1 MSFTAHKDKDATLDY
16 EFDWSA
22 WLGTDTITASAWIV
36 PSGIT
41 NEGES
46 FSDTATLIWLSG
58 GVTGETYEVVNR
70 ITTTGTS
77 RTRIDDRTLTVGIVE
92 K

>member
-1 MSFTAHKDKDATLDY
+1 MSFTAHKDKDAILDY
-16 EFDWSA
+16 QFDWTD
-22 WLGTDTITASAWIV
+22 WLDTDTITASTWIV
-36 PSGIT
+36 PTGIT

-46 FSDTATLIWLSG
+46 FSADSTLIWLSG

-77 RTRIDDRTLTVGIVE
+77 RPRIDDRTLTVGIVE